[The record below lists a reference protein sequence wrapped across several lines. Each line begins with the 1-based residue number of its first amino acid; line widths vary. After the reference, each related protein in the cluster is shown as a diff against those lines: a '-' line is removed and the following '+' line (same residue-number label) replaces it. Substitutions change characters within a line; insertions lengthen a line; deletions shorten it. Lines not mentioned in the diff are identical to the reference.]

1 MVELENTEVPKLS
14 HLLKDWYRYVDD
26 TIAFVKDAHIETI
39 MSVLNNHHTD
49 IKFAH
54 EAEEDGAIPFLDV
67 HIQRK
72 PDNKLSLKVYR
83 KKTCSNI
90 YIHWNAFAPVS
101 WKIGTLEGMIRRAYT
116 ICSEN
121 DDLKE

>member
-1 MVELENTEVPKLS
+1 MLLQLCTKELHFSFNEKLYKQVDGVVMGNPLGPVIANIFMVELENTEVPKLS

-26 TIAFVKDAHIETI
+26 TIAFVKDAHTETI

-49 IKFAH
+49 IKFTH

-72 PDNKLSLKVYR
+72 PDNKLRLKVNR
-83 KKTCSNI
+83 DEES
-90 YIHWNAFAPVS
+90 
-101 WKIGTLEGMIRRAYT
+101 
-116 ICSEN
+116 
-121 DDLKE
+121 